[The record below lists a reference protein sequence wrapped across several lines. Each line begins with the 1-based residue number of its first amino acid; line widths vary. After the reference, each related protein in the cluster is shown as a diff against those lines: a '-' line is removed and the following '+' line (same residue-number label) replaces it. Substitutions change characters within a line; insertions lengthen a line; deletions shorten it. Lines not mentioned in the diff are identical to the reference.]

1 MTNCREKSQF
11 IGQEAACGG
20 WRREESGSRTIGY
33 RTGSEFHSELL
44 FGEICPLVLYL
55 ALDSESVLDIFTTF
69 S

>member
-1 MTNCREKSQF
+1 ME
-11 IGQEAACGG
+11 EGG
-20 WRREESGSRTIGY
+20 EWIKDY

-55 ALDSESVLDIFTTF
+55 ALDSDSVLDIFTTF